1 MTMQRT
7 PLLMGRLLKRG
18 ATLSPNEEIVTLTA
32 AGRQRQTYIETWRRG
47 AQLANALAARGI
59 AVGDR
64 VASFMWNNARHL
76 EMYQGVPCM
85 GAVLHTLN
93 IRLGPRDLE
102 YIINHANDRLIVV
115 DEDLLPAL
123 ETVKGR
129 IPCVELFVV
138 CREAGAEPVSTSLE
152 PCVDYEEFIAD
163 QPVDYAWPELDENA
177 PMGLCYTSGTTG
189 EPKGVMYTH
198 RSTYLHTISSAMTDV
213 AELSATDSLCGIVPM
228 FHAMGW
234 GMPFTA
240 SMLGAKQV
248 MPHRYMMPDKLV
260 ELMQDEEVTVSA
272 GVPTIWQG
280 VKAVLEANPGKYDLT
295 CLERTTCG
303 GSAPPPS
310 LIRWYWEELGAEM
323 IQGWGMTETNPIATI
338 ARRVNKR
345 GDTKLDDEA
354 KFENT
359 AKAGLPLPGLEI
371 EIFDDSFDT
380 LPHDGQTVGEVL
392 IRGPWICS
400 EYFENPQPD
409 KFHEDWLVTGDVAAI
424 DAEGY
429 LVISDRSKDLIKTGG
444 EWISSVDL
452 ENHLVALPEVNM
464 AAVVAQPH
472 PKWDERPV
480 AVLVLEDGSTAPD
493 LESVREHCASRFAK
507 WQLPDDVLVREVLP
521 LTTTGKIDKKTIRK
535 QLSDAAY
542 KLPDL
547 R

>member
-1 MTMQRT
+1 
-7 PLLMGRLLKRG
+7 
-18 ATLSPNEEIVTLTA
+18 
-32 AGRQRQTYIETWRRG
+32 
-47 AQLANALAARGI
+47 
-59 AVGDR
+59 
-64 VASFMWNNARHL
+64 
-76 EMYQGVPCM
+76 
-85 GAVLHTLN
+85 
-93 IRLGPRDLE
+93 
-102 YIINHANDRLIVV
+102 
-115 DEDLLPAL
+115 
-123 ETVKGR
+123 
-129 IPCVELFVV
+129 
-138 CREAGAEPVSTSLE
+138 
-152 PCVDYEEFIAD
+152 
-163 QPVDYAWPELDENA
+163 
-177 PMGLCYTSGTTG
+177 
-189 EPKGVMYTH
+189 
-198 RSTYLHTISSAMTDV
+198 MTDV
-213 AELSATDSLCGIVPM
+213 AALSATDSLCGIVPM

-260 ELMQDEEVTVSA
+260 ELMQAEEVTVSA

-280 VKAVLEANPGKYDLT
+280 VKAVLEANPGKYDLS
-295 CLERTTCG
+295 CLARTTCG

-345 GDTKLDDEA
+345 ADTKLDDEA
-354 KFENT
+354 RFENT

-371 EIFDDSFDT
+371 EIFDDSFDS
-380 LPHDGQTVGEVL
+380 LPHDGQAVGEVL

-444 EWISSVDL
+444 EWISSGDL
-452 ENHLVALPEVNM
+452 ENHLVAMPEVNM

-480 AVLVLEDGSTAPD
+480 AVLVLEEGSNEPD

-507 WQLPDDVLVREVLP
+507 WQLPDDIVVRDVLP

>member
-1 MTMQRT
+1 MEGPPAERD
-7 PLLMGRLLKRG
+7 GGG
-18 ATLSPNEEIVTLTA
+18 AA
-32 AGRQRQTYIETWRRG
+32 
-47 AQLANALAARGI
+47 
-59 AVGDR
+59 
-64 VASFMWNNARHL
+64 
-76 EMYQGVPCM
+76 
-85 GAVLHTLN
+85 
-93 IRLGPRDLE
+93 
-102 YIINHANDRLIVV
+102 
-115 DEDLLPAL
+115 
-123 ETVKGR
+123 
-129 IPCVELFVV
+129 
-138 CREAGAEPVSTSLE
+138 
-152 PCVDYEEFIAD
+152 
-163 QPVDYAWPELDENA
+163 
-177 PMGLCYTSGTTG
+177 
-189 EPKGVMYTH
+189 
-198 RSTYLHTISSAMTDV
+198 
-213 AELSATDSLCGIVPM
+213 
-228 FHAMGW
+228 
-234 GMPFTA
+234 
-240 SMLGAKQV
+240 
-248 MPHRYMMPDKLV
+248 
-260 ELMQDEEVTVSA
+260 
-272 GVPTIWQG
+272 
-280 VKAVLEANPGKYDLT
+280 
-295 CLERTTCG
+295 
-303 GSAPPPS
+303 
-310 LIRWYWEELGAEM
+310 
-323 IQGWGMTETNPIATI
+323 
-338 ARRVNKR
+338 
-345 GDTKLDDEA
+345 
-354 KFENT
+354 
-359 AKAGLPLPGLEI
+359 AGLPLPGLEI